1 MELKQLTK
9 IIWGLILVLAFT
21 SCKSEFEKIRASGD
35 AQTLYKKAFE
45 YYEAEEYQKAQ
56 TLFELVISTYR
67 GKKEAEELYFR
78 YAYTYYYL
86 GSYILASYYF
96 KNFSQT
102 YSTSQYREESD
113 FMTAYSNY
121 QLSPTFR
128 LDQTYTLQ
136 AIEGF
141 QLFVNTYPQSER
153 VRECN
158 RLIDEM
164 RRKLERKAYEEG
176 QLYYDI
182 RQYQSSMHS
191 FENLLKDFPDTDN
204 AEKIRYM
211 IIKATYSL
219 AENSVVDKKAQRY
232 DETEEK
238 ATEFLARYPSSEY
251 AKEVSSIL
259 ESSNKKLNQQNN
271 VGYQN
276 QSARTGS

>member
-1 MELKQLTK
+1 MKLKQLTK
-9 IIWGLILVLAFT
+9 IIWGLILVVAFT

-35 AQTLYKKAFE
+35 AQTLHKKAFE
-45 YYEAEEYQKAQ
+45 YYEQEEYQKAQ

-78 YAYTYYYL
+78 YAYTYYHL

-102 YSTSQYREESD
+102 YSTSQYRQESD

-136 AIEGF
+136 AIEGL

-164 RRKLERKAYEEG
+164 RRKMEKKAFEEG

-211 IIKATYSL
+211 IIKATYLL
-219 AENSVVDKKAQRY
+219 AENSVVDKQIERY
-232 DETEEK
+232 NETREK
-238 ATEFLARYPSSEY
+238 ATEFATRYPNSEY
-251 AKEVSSIL
+251 VKEINSIL
-259 ESSNKKLNQQNN
+259 ESLSKKLNQQNN

>member
-1 MELKQLTK
+1 MELKQLIR
-9 IIWGLILVLAFT
+9 IIWGLMLVLAFT
-21 SCKSEFEKIRASGD
+21 ACKSEFEKIRGSGD

-45 YYEAEEYQKAQ
+45 YYEQEEYQKAQ
-56 TLFELVISTYR
+56 TLFELVISNYR

-78 YAYTYYYL
+78 YAYTYYNL

-128 LDQTYTLQ
+128 LDQTYTNQ

-164 RRKLERKAYEEG
+164 RRKLEKKAYDEG
-176 QLYYDI
+176 QLYFDI

-211 IIKATYSL
+211 IIKATYLLS
-219 AENSVVDKKAQRY
+219 ENSVVDKKLERY
-232 DETEEK
+232 DETNEK
-238 ATEFLARYPSSEY
+238 ATEFLARYPNSQY
-251 AKEVSSIL
+251 TKEISSIL
-259 ESSNKKLNQQNN
+259 DSSSKKLNQQNN

>member
-1 MELKQLTK
+1 MELKQLTR
-9 IIWGLILVLAFT
+9 IIGGLMLVLAT
-21 SCKSEFEKIRASGD
+21 TACKSEFEKIRASGD
-35 AQTLYKKAFE
+35 AQMLYTKAFE
-45 YYEAEEYQKAQ
+45 YYEQEEYQKAQ
-56 TLFELVISTYR
+56 TLFELIISSYR

-96 KNFSQT
+96 KNFSTT

-128 LDQTYTLQ
+128 LDQTYSLQ

-141 QLFVNTYPQSER
+141 QLFVNTYPQSDR
-153 VRECN
+153 VKECN

-164 RRKLERKAYEEG
+164 RRKLERKAYESA
-176 QLYYDI
+176 QLYFDL
-182 RQYQSSMHS
+182 RQYQSSVHS
-191 FENLLKDFPDTDN
+191 FENLLKDFPDTEN

-211 IIKATYSL
+211 IIRATYLL
-219 AENSVVDKKAQRY
+219 AENSVVDKQATRY
-232 DETEEK
+232 KETVEK
-238 ATEFLARYPSSEY
+238 ATEFLDRYTASEY
-251 AKEVSSIL
+251 TKEVNNIL
-259 ESSNKKLNQQNN
+259 DNASKKLNQENN

-276 QSARTGS
+276 QSARAGS